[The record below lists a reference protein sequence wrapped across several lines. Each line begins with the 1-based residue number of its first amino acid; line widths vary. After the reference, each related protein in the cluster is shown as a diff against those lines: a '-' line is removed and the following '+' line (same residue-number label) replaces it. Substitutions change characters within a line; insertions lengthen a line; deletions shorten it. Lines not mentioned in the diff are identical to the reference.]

1 MGESLPPQAAFDHC
15 PSHLGIFF
23 VGSDVSGKDDGPGW
37 LPFDLLGHPVPANK
51 GQRGRPRHA
60 YDTEIYESLIRCFGL
75 GWSEARVARAHG
87 MSIPTMNAYYF
98 STREEQRAK
107 RSALDLY
114 EAELLARLDAQS
126 RAGKTAATDKL
137 LKRFDKARLGA
148 SPDAPAPTK
157 AKKRKG
163 LKQERRENA
172 WAAGKGDSDW
182 GDLIGPQT
190 RPH

>member
-1 MGESLPPQAAFDHC
+1 M
-15 PSHLGIFF
+15 
-23 VGSDVSGKDDGPGW
+23 GSDVSGKDGGPGW
-37 LPFDLLGHPVPANK
+37 LPFDLLGYPVPANK

-60 YDTEIYESLIRCFGL
+60 YDAEIFESLVRCFAM

-87 MSIPTMNAYYF
+87 MSIPTMNLYYF
-98 STREEQRAK
+98 STRPEQVAK

-137 LKRFDKARLGA
+137 LKRFDKMRLGA
-148 SPDAPAPTK
+148 QPNAAPVGK
-157 AKKRKG
+157 GKKRKG
-163 LKQERRENA
+163 LKEERKENA
-172 WAAGKGDSDW
+172 WTAGAGDSAWDE
-182 GDLIGPQT
+182 LIGPQT